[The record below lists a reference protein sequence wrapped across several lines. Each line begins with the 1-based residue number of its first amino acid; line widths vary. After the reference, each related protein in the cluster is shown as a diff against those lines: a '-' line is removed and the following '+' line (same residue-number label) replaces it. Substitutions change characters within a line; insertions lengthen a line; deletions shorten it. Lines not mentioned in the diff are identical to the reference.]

1 MNMHTM
7 AVAVAMTGLILAGCD
22 SQAENEVEKTATAI
36 DEAYEAEAD
45 LVESVEAGGPNEKAA
60 EQQADALRERGEDIK
75 DGLEDE
81 ADEMD
86 AAPQ

>member
-1 MNMHTM
+1 MSHRVIFT
-7 AVAVAMTGLILAGCD
+7 AVAATGFALAGCD

-36 DEAYEAEAD
+36 DESYEAEAD

>member
-22 SQAENEVEKTATAI
+22 SQAENEVEKTAEAI
-36 DEAYEAEAD
+36 DESYEAQAGVVEA
-45 LVESVEAGGPNEKAA
+45 VEAGGPNEKAA
-60 EQQADALRERGEDIK
+60 EKQADALREKGEAIK
-75 DGLEDE
+75 DHLEDE